1 MDHELMKINANGV
14 LTIPA
19 RFRKAGF
26 EANQYVNVALEDDGS
41 LKLTP
46 IEAIP
51 KNQLGF
57 HTQGW
62 LKKERK
68 ASRELHSGK
77 AKTYKNKEAFLKA
90 LQRW

>member
-1 MDHELMKINANGV
+1 MDGELMKINQNGV

-26 EANQYVNVALEDDGS
+26 EPDNYVNIVLEKDGT
-41 LKLTP
+41 LRITP

-57 HTQGW
+57 HTATW
-62 LKKERK
+62 LRKERK
-68 ASRELHSGK
+68 ASRDLKSGHIK
-77 AKTYKNKEAFLKA
+77 IYPTRDAFLRTLK
-90 LQRW
+90 RW